1 MAFFSDLSGCASRVV
16 GMKEERGS
24 LLKTVAVFL
33 SAIAALGAWLFPRDA
48 TTRVEVVNSTSSS
61 QAPAKVKVIE
71 GRDLPPAN
79 REGQSAQMV
88 KAANPQRSTIAVEA
102 SKARSERPPWEFD
115 LADNEQKVLLSG
127 RASVAVQFNNVSGE
141 EFPTVRLSV
150 GDESTPYPV
159 LGAGK
164 RIQFECGGRSYF
176 VSVLAINETD
186 KVVRLRVDAV

>member
-1 MAFFSDLSGCASRVV
+1 
-16 GMKEERGS
+16 MKEHAPRLRTIAI
-24 LLKTVAVFL
+24 LLTAVAAV
-33 SAIAALGAWLFPRDA
+33 GAWLLPRA
-48 TTRVEVVNSTSSS
+48 SILLVKVAAPTSSP
-61 QAPAKVKVIE
+61 QLVERADE
-71 GRDLPPAN
+71 R
-79 REGQSAQMV
+79 QSATPSEGKETPAEV
-88 KAANPQRSTIAVEA
+88 
-102 SKARSERPPWEFD
+102 ARDNEGSLNSREEPKTHNDEPPWEFD
-115 LADNEQKVLLSG
+115 LADNEQKVILSG

-164 RIQFECGGRSYF
+164 RIQFECGGRSYY